1 MSNQIKFN
9 DNILDEVIP
18 IYLYS
23 VSAKERLESD
33 ILRLQ
38 GEVEELETNSENFD
52 DEEFELHQTVSD
64 KESKLNKIELSAD
77 ILLNFI
83 IGFPVNVILFVFVF
97 NISIL
102 YPLGGSI
109 IAAIL
114 RFKRTKSG
122 KREIDGLSSFL
133 YKHSKRYRKLKDS
146 LEKDTEKY
154 SELRKKM
161 SDIDDAYWQKKDEID
176 NKRRE
181 LEKLSPAIESMESK
195 TGRKLIRE
203 RAVMFS
209 VPSEV
214 LDMIQNID
222 DILEP
227 SQELPTEEG
236 KKPYTLTT
244 PTTI

>member
-1 MSNQIKFN
+1 MSNQTKFN
-9 DNILDEVIP
+9 DSILDEVIP
-18 IYLYS
+18 IYLDS
-23 VSAKERLESD
+23 ISTKERLEND

-38 GEVEELETNSENFD
+38 GEVEELETISENFD
-52 DEEFELHQTVSD
+52 NEEFELHQTISD
-64 KESKLNKIELSAD
+64 KESKLNKTELSAD

-83 IGFPVNVILFVFVF
+83 IGFSVNVILFVFIF

-122 KREIDGLSSFL
+122 KREIDDLSSFL

-146 LEKDTEKY
+146 LEKDMKKY

-161 SDIDDAYWQKKDEID
+161 SDIDDDHWQKQDEID

-181 LEKLSPAIESMESK
+181 LEKLSVAVESMERK
-195 TGRKLIRE
+195 FGRKLILE
-203 RAVMFS
+203 RAVRFG
-209 VPSEV
+209 VPSEI
-214 LDMIQNID
+214 LDIMQNID

-227 SQELPTEEG
+227 NQESLEEG
-236 KKPYTLTT
+236 KGQFTLTT